1 MTLSRQEVLR
11 LLAEY
16 TLSPSRALGQNF
28 VADANTVRRIARLA
42 DVGPGDRVVEIGAG
56 LGSLTLALLDT
67 GASVTAVEVDRWLVP
82 VLRQVLA
89 DKAPCAAVRV
99 VEADAMSLDWAALL
113 SSPAPAAAPASA
125 PLPLPAPAAAPGQ
138 SPSPPQHVGGWTL
151 VANLPYNIATPLVA
165 DLLDGVPAI
174 GRMLV
179 MVQHEVA
186 QRLVAGPG
194 SKAYGAVSVKVAYWA
209 DASLVGTV
217 PSSVFVPK
225 PRVGSALVSLK
236 RRKTPAVDP
245 AIVAPAELFSLVRTG
260 FAQRRKMLRRALVDL
275 GIPAAAFVQAGINEE
290 SRAEELS
297 VADWVRLAAA
307 AGAGRRGAA
316 VAAVKADGP

>member
-1 MTLSRQEVLR
+1 MTLSRQEVLG
-11 LLAEY
+11 LLQEY

-42 DVGPGDRVVEIGAG
+42 GVGPGDRVVEIGAG
-56 LGSLTLALLDT
+56 LGALTLALLET
-67 GASVTAVEVDRWLVP
+67 GATVTAVEVDRWLVP

-89 DKAPCAAVRV
+89 DKAPGAAVTV
-99 VEADAMSLDWAALL
+99 VEADAMSLDWGALL
-113 SSPAPAAAPASA
+113 SSPQ
-125 PLPLPAPAAAPGQ
+125 PL
-138 SPSPPQHVGGWTL
+138 GGWTL

-165 DLLDGVPAI
+165 DLLDEVPAI
-174 GRMLV
+174 ERMLV
-179 MVQHEVA
+179 MVQQEVA

-209 DASLVGTV
+209 EASLVGTV
-217 PSSVFVPK
+217 PSSVFVPR
-225 PRVGSALVSLK
+225 PRVGSALVGLK

-245 AIVAPAELFSLVRTG
+245 AVVAPAELFSLVRTG
-260 FAQRRKMLRRALVDL
+260 FAQRRKMLRRALAGL

-297 VADWVRLAAA
+297 VADWGRLAAA
-307 AGAGRRGAA
+307 AGLGRPGAVPAA
-316 VAAVKADGP
+316 VANDDGP